1 MQLPSNLKDDHALR
15 VALEQ
20 IVRQISNLTGTVTL
34 TPSATSTVVING
46 KIAPNSVVVLS
57 PMTANAALAVA
68 STYVVPG
75 SGSFTINHANTT
87 ATDRKF
93 GYVIFGV

>member
-20 IVRQISNLTGTVTL
+20 IVRQISNLTGTLTL
-34 TPSATSTVVING
+34 TINATSTVVING
-46 KIAPNSVVVLS
+46 KCTPNSVVVLS

-75 SGSFTINHANTT
+75 TGSFTITHANTT
-87 ATDRKF
+87 AADRKF
-93 GYVIFGV
+93 GYAINGV